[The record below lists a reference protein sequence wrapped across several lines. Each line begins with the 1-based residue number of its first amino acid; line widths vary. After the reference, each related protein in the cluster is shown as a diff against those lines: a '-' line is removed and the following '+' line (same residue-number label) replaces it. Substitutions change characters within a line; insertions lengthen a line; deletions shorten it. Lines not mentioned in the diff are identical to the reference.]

1 MLSPFLELIGRLEL
15 PTSSLPR
22 MCSTT
27 WAISANRTTCECL
40 NIIHKELPF
49 CQHLIWIRRGF
60 YANNFQRSAKQG
72 RFKSIF
78 PELGTK
84 TKKYTF
90 FKLTHI
96 RILYKNNRKF
106 QFHIYKKSSVS
117 CANSQKCNNNI
128 VTYTYCMSKY
138 YKLPVK
144 RILNL
149 QELREKCII
158 LSYYIEGFCALFI
171 IFLV

>member
-1 MLSPFLELIGRLEL
+1 M
-15 PTSSLPR
+15 
-22 MCSTT
+22 
-27 WAISANRTTCECL
+27 
-40 NIIHKELPF
+40 
-49 CQHLIWIRRGF
+49 
-60 YANNFQRSAKQG
+60 KQG
-72 RFKSIF
+72 CFKSIF
-78 PELGTK
+78 HELGTK

-90 FKLTHI
+90 LSL
-96 RILYKNNRKF
+96 RISGYFTKEPQI

-149 QELREKCII
+149 QELREKSII
-158 LSYYIEGFCALFI
+158 MSYYIEGFCALFI
-171 IFLV
+171 IFWCKLLIQCKNSMYACKVIQGGTFWAEIYTATPSCPTAHSE

>member
-1 MLSPFLELIGRLEL
+1 MRNRAVLSLFSP
-15 PTSSLPR
+15 SS
-22 MCSTT
+22 
-27 WAISANRTTCECL
+27 A
-40 NIIHKELPF
+40 
-49 CQHLIWIRRGF
+49 Q
-60 YANNFQRSAKQG
+60 KQ
-72 RFKSIF
+72 KI
-78 PELGTK
+78 
-84 TKKYTF
+84 YF

-106 QFHIYKKSSVS
+106 QFHMHKKSSVS

-149 QELREKCII
+149 QELSEKCII

-171 IFLV
+171 IFWCKLLIQCKNSMYACKVIQGGTFWAEIYTATPSCPTAHSE